1 MLRKIILLVGA
12 GVLAKKLLGR
22 TGPPS
27 SAPETSPAPSSET
40 GASESRADTGSAVGH
55 VPVDLM
61 RDDHP
66 DGSERADAHFRPDP
80 TGKVDAADRESLR
93 PVTMSAPRDAPGL

>member
-12 GVLAKKLLGR
+12 GVLAKKLLAR
-22 TGPPS
+22 AGPSLPG
-27 SAPETSPAPSSET
+27 TSPAASSEA
-40 GASESRADTGSAVGH
+40 GSPSRAETDSAVGH
-55 VPVDLM
+55 VPADLM

-93 PVTMSAPRDAPGL
+93 PVTMPAPKDAPGL